1 MPPAEV
7 HAFVRAALP
16 AAPARVLEVGAGR
29 GELAADMLAAGYD
42 VVAIDPAGGPP
53 PVRQLALLDVDGPA
67 SSFDAAVAV
76 VSLHH
81 VNPLPESLARLGY
94 LVRPGGCLIL
104 DEFDV
109 ERLDE
114 RAAAWWIEQ
123 GLEQR
128 RERPQNTATFAEEM
142 RAHLHPLARL
152 AEALAPW
159 FYVGEPVRGAYLH
172 RWDLDPGL
180 RDAEEA
186 LIAAGR
192 LPATGARLVAVRVY

>member
-1 MPPAEV
+1 MPSADV
-7 HAFVRAALP
+7 RAFVRSALP
-16 AAPARVLEVGAGR
+16 APPARVLEVGAGQ
-29 GELAADMLAAGYD
+29 GELAAELLTSGYD

-53 PVRQLALLDVDGPA
+53 PVRQIALLEFDAPA

-81 VNPLPESLARLGY
+81 VNPLRESLARLGS
-94 LVRPGGCLIL
+94 LVRPGGLLIL

-114 RAAAWWIEQ
+114 RAVAWWIDQ
-123 GLEQR
+123 GLVQR
-128 RERPQNTATFAEEM
+128 RERPQNKATFAEEM
-142 RAHLHPLARL
+142 RSHLHPLSRL

-159 FYVGEPVRGAYLH
+159 FYIGEPVRGAYLH

-180 RDAEEA
+180 RNSEEA

-192 LPATGARLVAVRVY
+192 LPATGVRLVAVRVY

>member
-1 MPPAEV
+1 MPTADV
-7 HAFVRAALP
+7 RAFVRATLP

-67 SSFDAAVAV
+67 GSFDAAVAV

-94 LVRPGGCLIL
+94 LVRPGGCLIV

-128 RERPQNTATFAEEM
+128 RERPHNTATFAEEM

-172 RWDLDPGL
+172 RWDLEPGL

-192 LPATGARLVAVRVY
+192 LPAVGARLVAVRVY